1 MLTIKYLSLSRRLNN
16 NFMHE
21 LSIVMNIVDIAED
34 ETAKA
39 EASSVTSI
47 TLEIG
52 TLSGIVMEAL
62 EFAWQSAIK
71 GTVLENAELKINT
84 IEGVAKCWDCG
95 EEFNAQTLYQ
105 ECPQCKGYFTDIIKG
120 KEMRVMELTVE

>member
-1 MLTIKYLSLSRRLNN
+1 
-16 NFMHE
+16 MHE

-71 GTVLENAELKINT
+71 GTVLENAELKVHT
-84 IEGVAKCWDCG
+84 IEGVAKCRTCG
-95 EEFNAQTLYQ
+95 EEFSAKTLYQ